1 VQPPI
6 LILHICGGIL
16 GMLSGFAAAFLRKGS
31 RRHDIAGNVFVASM
45 PILSVTGTYMA
56 FLKSQP
62 GNVLGGALTFYLVA
76 TRVGHRQEPG
86 WRHGPVRLGRFSAG
100 LGDWNNHDQLRHR
113 SSA

>member
-6 LILHICGGIL
+6 LILHICGGTL

-62 GNVLGGALTFYLVA
+62 GNVLGGASPGA
-76 TRVGHRQEPG
+76 GMETRACSIGALFCWSR
-86 WRHGPVRLGRFSAG
+86 RLEQS
-100 LGDWNNHDQLRHR
+100 
-113 SSA
+113 

>member
-1 VQPPI
+1 MQPPI

-76 TRVGHRQEPG
+76 TAWVTARSRDGDTGLFDWGAFLRS
-86 WRHGPVRLGRFSAG
+86 RRLEQS
-100 LGDWNNHDQLRHR
+100 
-113 SSA
+113 